1 MTLQKAFPGKPHVPF
16 VPIPSENRELPKK
29 VLANHLE
36 ITELSLASNYL
47 HAYIQI
53 NFKAN
58 GYLKFDKLGFSSP
71 SRFLLV
77 TSFIRN
83 LWRNEKATGRDKCL
97 SLSFSLFGGSSTDE
111 KDRRA

>member
-53 NFKAN
+53 NKNKFKIRQ
-58 GYLKFDKLGFSSP
+58 LGFSSP

-83 LWRNEKATGRDKCL
+83 LWRNEKVRGGTSISL
-97 SLSFSLFGGSSTDE
+97 SLSLFGGSSTDE

>member
-77 TSFIRN
+77 TRFIRN
-83 LWRNEKATGRDKCL
+83 LWRNEKVRGGTSISL
-97 SLSFSLFGGSSTDE
+97 SLSLFGGSSTDE
-111 KDRRA
+111 KDRA

>member
-53 NFKAN
+53 NKNKFKIRQ
-58 GYLKFDKLGFSSP
+58 LGFSSP

-77 TSFIRN
+77 TRFIRN

-97 SLSFSLFGGSSTDE
+97 TLSFSLFGGSSTDE